1 MNYRKD
7 LCIRCTHVTYK
18 LHSLLSSMISGKKRT
33 RKCTLVRKGRWLFA
47 DVNNTLDKIWV
58 FAATLISQST
68 LKIPSQ
74 GFSLINFPIP
84 CDLQQLSSLLKPT
97 VEGKRR
103 NLNENRRRRMIQNVC
118 LVPRQ
123 SINEGSLDT
132 RTWKR
137 LLSRALISCFSRPME
152 AINRRKTCC

>member
-1 MNYRKD
+1 MYKTHS
-7 LCIRCTHVTYK
+7 CISCTPILQVWFR
-18 LHSLLSSMISGKKRT
+18 GKKRT
-33 RKCTLVRKGRWLFA
+33 RKSTLVKKGRRLFA
-47 DVNNTLDKIWV
+47 DVNNKLDEIWV

-68 LKIPSQ
+68 LKIPFQ

-97 VEGKRR
+97 VERKRR